1 MTQLNV
7 FTLTPQAVAQALLD
21 NGLDALGLTMARL
34 SNAWGTNDPVFNDN
48 TLRLVPSGNALAPFR
63 GTLEFLDQGH
73 EFRDVT
79 GAGIA
84 GPVAA
89 FRLHPQAV
97 ERLSRLMARYA
108 VAPAPHHR
116 PVPETL
122 VFTGAV
128 PLPDRSPQ
136 TYEPGESLGRGEPM
150 SFHDGRGLI
159 IDPISIAALF
169 DDLITTFPALD
180 FSNGAGTSGPGGIAR
195 IAAGLGAASGI
206 VVQVVDLHGSPFQGH
221 LGDVGVEKQAADLS
235 SAGTADNAG
244 LMSMAAT
251 ETIAATGANA
261 AARVRLGWATG
272 GTLSAGPL
280 ALPTLPGGITL
291 PRQFFRAYAVDLDW
305 HLRGNRTTSAVAG
318 VPGEDGD
325 MPADLK
331 PQVRAEVIIDYSVD
345 GPDLMARAN
354 SVLSRVDGAPGSPL
368 VFAAAPL
375 LEDGVATPTTPGA
388 PARWPAFP
396 TAIGVGGFG
405 ANPAPLVG
413 ATATWTADEDVIVQ
427 IAADAVPDGSAVR
440 LYSQLFVSIP
450 AIGETPSFKRGDGG
464 AAIAVA
470 AQPTLIQVHNPLGL
484 SAGDPKPDPATLV
497 FDLVVTPRGQNRRL
511 FAARTL
517 PIDAGPAPV
526 PTDAFAPVLDRMAAL
541 PDTVK
546 SVAPVPIFG
555 TDAGPDDGA
564 TGTPVDAARALASET
579 VPRSGPRLPTM
590 GRLEGIVV
598 SGIGSAGVS
607 AGLDWDGVLS
617 AAPWSRDTMSAS
629 HAQGNPGNPPGPD
642 THSSAVRVEGALGYD
657 LARHAVRRVQPFI
670 PLPGGPPPAQAPG
683 WLAMSGGDNMNPP
696 VRAGTAPAGAT
707 SSGVLLQSIAAVA
720 ETPELSLLPDT
731 NPLNSTTPLDLQT
744 VINDVASAL
753 GLPAPTVDVTN
764 GNRLLNEL
772 RREYELSVHGAR
784 DALWSLARAFH
795 EAQELVYVE
804 TAGLARTVHAGAG
817 GGAVTL
823 DLIQILADRLALQ
836 PRLKIVLCT
845 PRETDFVKA
854 PLVRAALQLR
864 NEALLAL
871 TSVAPDRVVAFH
883 PGAFPGRAARLQG
896 TTVVVDDVYSL
907 TGATHLRRRGVSFD
921 GSAAVAS
928 VDHSISQGYSAKVR
942 NQRIQSMAARLGI
955 APRDASGLP
964 ASDFI
969 RLQRP
974 AAAFSLVHDLVE
986 QGGLGRLEP
995 NWEGPS
1001 DASVIAQTADVAD
1014 PDGSDGANLAL
1025 FLAALLA

>member
-7 FTLTPQAVAQALLD
+7 FTLTPQAAAQALQD

-34 SNAWGTNDPVFNDN
+34 SNAWGSGNPTFDAN
-48 TLRLVPSGNALAPFR
+48 TLRLTPSGNALAPFR
-63 GTLEFLDQGH
+63 GTLEYLDQGH

-128 PLPDRSPQ
+128 PMPDRSPQ
-136 TYEPGESLGRGEPM
+136 TYEPGESLGRTEPM

-169 DDLITTFPALD
+169 DDLITSFPALD
-180 FSNGAGTSGPGGIAR
+180 FSNGGGTGGAGGIGA
-195 IAAGLGAASGI
+195 IATGLGAASGV
-206 VVQVVDLHGSPFQGH
+206 VVQVVDLHGSPFVSH
-221 LGDVGVEKQAADLS
+221 LGDVGVEKQAADTTS
-235 SAGTADNAG
+235 TGVPNASG
-244 LMSMAAT
+244 LMTLAAN
-251 ETIAATGANA
+251 ETVAATGANA
-261 AARVRLGWATG
+261 ASRVRLGWATG
-272 GTLSAGPL
+272 GTLAAGPL
-280 ALPTLPGGITL
+280 TQPALPGGVSL
-291 PRQFFRAYAVDLDW
+291 PRQFLRAYAVDLDW

-325 MPADLK
+325 MPSDLK
-331 PQVRAEVIIDYSVD
+331 PQVRTEVVIDYVVD
-345 GPDLMARAN
+345 GPDLMARADA
-354 SVLSRVDGAPGSPL
+354 VLARVDGAPGNPL
-368 VFAAAPL
+368 MFAVAPIIDDL
-375 LEDGVATPTTPGA
+375 VPAPTAPGA
-388 PARWPAFP
+388 AARWPAFP
-396 TAIGVGGFG
+396 TPAGIGMFG
-405 ANPAPLVG
+405 PNPAPILG

-427 IAADAVPDGSAVR
+427 IVADAVPDGSAVR
-440 LYSQLFVSIP
+440 LYNQRFISIP

-470 AQPTLIQVHNPLGL
+470 GQPTLIRVHNPLGL

-497 FDLVVTPRGQNRRL
+497 FDLLVTPRGQNRRL

-517 PIDAGPAPV
+517 QIAPGPAALPPDV
-526 PTDAFAPVLDRMAAL
+526 FAPALDRMGGL
-541 PDTVK
+541 SDNLK

-564 TGTPVDAARALASET
+564 AGTPVDAARALASET
-579 VPRSGPRLPTM
+579 VPRIGPRLPTM
-590 GRLEGIVV
+590 ARLEGIVV
-598 SGIGSAGVS
+598 SGIGSVNVS

-617 AAPWSRDTMSAS
+617 AASWSRDTMSAS

-670 PLPGGPPPAQAPG
+670 PLPGGPPVGQAPG

-696 VRAGTAPAGAT
+696 VRAGGAPAGAT

-720 ETPELSLLPDT
+720 ETPELSLLPDG
-731 NPLNSTTPLDLQT
+731 NPLNSATPLDLQT
-744 VINDVASAL
+744 VINDVAGAL

-817 GGAVTL
+817 SGAVTV
-823 DLIQILADRLALQ
+823 DLIQILADRLAVQ
-836 PRLKIVLCT
+836 PRLKVILCT
-845 PRETDFVKA
+845 PRETDFIN
-854 PLVRAALQLR
+854 PPYVRAAIQLR

-871 TSVAPDRVVAFH
+871 QSVAADRVVAFH

-907 TGATHLRRRGVSFD
+907 TGATHLRRRGISFD

-928 VDHSISQGYSAKVR
+928 VDHTIAQGYSAKVR
-942 NQRIQSMAARLGI
+942 NQRIQSMAGRLGVV
-955 APRDASGLP
+955 PRDASGLP
-964 ASDFI
+964 SSDFI

-974 AAAFSLVHDLVE
+974 TAAFSLVQDLVE

-995 NWEGPS
+995 NWDGPT
-1001 DASVIAQTADVAD
+1001 DASVIAQTAAVAD
-1014 PDGSDGANLAL
+1014 PDGSDGANLSL